1 MPRRTFL
8 LAVAGPVLALIALNY
23 AVGIA
28 ARNTVP
34 RWKIGSARGANEASV
49 AAMGNSLI
57 GAGFVEDS
65 FNQGMQLEKP
75 RGAVNLGMGGSS
87 AVEQLLMLR
96 YALRHGMRP
105 REVIFGFFDFQLTH
119 PLRYT
124 TPDLVGNRAMLYYV
138 EPEYARSFYHLSA
151 HDSLEFEVMRHF
163 ELFAD
168 RGFLWT
174 SVERFRRKLEQQG
187 MPASQS
193 NSMGWGV
200 DFGMLEYPSA
210 PGFVAECGRASHN
223 PLIPSVVELARQAE
237 AAGSKV
243 YFVEMPMPPAHVKT
257 FYDEPAWDGY
267 RTHLKNMLGELGV
280 TYIDASHWM
289 PDESSFIDPLHLSW
303 DGAQGF
309 SRRLGEYMRKAE
321 PTTGAIAGRG

>member
-34 RWKIGSARGANEASV
+34 RWKIGIARGANEASV

-75 RGAVNLGMGGSS
+75 RGAVNLAMGGSS
-87 AVEQLLMLR
+87 AAEQLLMLR
-96 YALRHGMRP
+96 YALRQGMRP

-163 ELFAD
+163 ELFAEP
-168 RGFLWT
+168 RL
-174 SVERFRRKLEQQG
+174 
-187 MPASQS
+187 
-193 NSMGWGV
+193 SMG
-200 DFGMLEYPSA
+200 
-210 PGFVAECGRASHN
+210 ECRTLPAK
-223 PLIPSVVELARQAE
+223 AR
-237 AAGSKV
+237 AAGDACEPEQFHGSGGRLWDAGVSKC
-243 YFVEMPMPPAHVKT
+243 AGLH
-257 FYDEPAWDGY
+257 
-267 RTHLKNMLGELGV
+267 RGV
-280 TYIDASHWM
+280 R
-289 PDESSFIDPLHLSW
+289 PGQP
-303 DGAQGF
+303 
-309 SRRLGEYMRKAE
+309 
-321 PTTGAIAGRG
+321 